1 MKHLNSREE
10 FSNQYKIN
18 EANYGPFAND
28 ITWNDS
34 LLGRLVSGILRKAKT
49 GLDMVRIQ
57 PVILRLSS
65 EIENIK
71 VNSVTVGDSEI
82 IKLKNKIIISSLIGA
97 IMKGIEERVEIKE
110 LKDITKTTIEEIK
123 KIEFNEKDILLKQL
137 DEFYAYLD
145 EFKTDEKTED
155 IEDNSGVR
163 EEFLKYTTII
173 LESTTNII
181 NYINTNIY
189 IKDDKLSTKID
200 PSIVSKISNKNLVNN
215 ESIKVPTLDNV
226 AWSKIKDYF
235 KKNSSTLNANT
246 IKNLLDSKDETM
258 IINIGKQVVLNK
270 STLGKPIDII
280 QLLTEANSM
289 GDTQTIAKSISM
301 LGRIVL
307 AFKGDKELI
316 NSFNNGSVNPIRSF
330 ITAFDKLEELL
341 PKLPTPKK
349 VEATKENK
357 TIIKSYSEYIKES
370 ENNEEVVAAPET
382 PDMYKRIGD
391 WIQKKI
397 DIDEYAIE
405 KTKIKQLEQ
414 KIELLSKNKNSVII
428 DGHHSIFEI
437 VKLFNRAYKIY
448 TVRTIT
454 SRTDGK
460 VSPLVYNKYTAYND
474 SGTIN
479 GWNNGPYRNNAI
491 FNQWD
496 NAVLGIFQ
504 KYPEIFSKNTKIRLP
519 KVSNPESDADY
530 EIVEKAGENLK
541 KFMTELLDGN
551 KLYKGDSAQKKFID
565 DYFGISETIT
575 NKEGIT
581 YTKDEL
587 KDNTENAD
595 KIKEV
600 ELFFKEAKL
609 NPVKGSFIELNFLD
623 KNEKPKNLYIWVQD
637 VVNSMSYIAYSKS
650 FYHFNEFIKN
660 QQGPAN
666 IVKSPVVKSTVDN
679 DGKKYF
685 IRYMKVKTTDLQNIL
700 RDTANYYEFGGLC
713 TKLKENPHNMK
724 VKIGKV
730 KFLTKKDS
738 DVVNGLYEFDKK
750 LDTINVDKNLL
761 LGVGFVYNPI
771 NLSLGEDNTIKKTK

>member
-137 DEFYAYLD
+137 DEFYVYLD
-145 EFKTDEKTED
+145 EFKTDEKSED
-155 IEDNSGVR
+155 VEDNSGVS
-163 EEFLKYTTII
+163 EEFLKY
-173 LESTTNII
+173 STELLNSVIDINISYKSKKYYASG
-181 NYINTNIY
+181 N
-189 IKDDKLSTKID
+189 KH
-200 PSIVSKISNKNLVNN
+200 SKISDLVKNKLETPVIN
-215 ESIKVPTLDNV
+215 ENIDVPMLDYRG
-226 AWSKIKDYF
+226 WFKIKRFFEKNPNILQSDVL
-235 KKNSSTLNANT
+235 KK
-246 IKNLLDSKDETM
+246 IIDSKDETM

-289 GDTQTIAKSISM
+289 GDIQTIAKSISM

-565 DYFGISETIT
+565 DYFGISEAIT

-581 YTKDEL
+581 FTKNEL

-595 KIKEV
+595 KIKEI